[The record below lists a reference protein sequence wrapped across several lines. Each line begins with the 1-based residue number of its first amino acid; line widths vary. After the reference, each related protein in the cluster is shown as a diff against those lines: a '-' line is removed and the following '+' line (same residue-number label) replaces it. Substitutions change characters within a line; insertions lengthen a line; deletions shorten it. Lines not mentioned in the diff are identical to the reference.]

1 MSNNR
6 SMERQNATKSV
17 AQIFQGAGPL
27 SEEQEQQAKRLIR
40 EFSEFNKR
48 GTFTPKGEETG
59 TVEEARRKLANSFL
73 EDKVEEHGLPDDWRD
88 YYEDVTQKLVETR
101 LVSEDISIREVIDWT
116 VDTKHRL
123 EEEHGKQEQEPE
135 EDEEQEG
142 GENQE

>member
-1 MSNNR
+1 MKNNR

-27 SEEQEQQAKRLIR
+27 TEAQEQQAKQLIL

-59 TVEEARRKLANSFL
+59 TVEEARKKLANNFL
-73 EDKVEEHGLPDDWRD
+73 EDKVEEHGLPHEWRD

-101 LVSEDISIREVIDWT
+101 LVSEDISISEVIDWT

-123 EEEHGKQEQEPE
+123 EEEHGQQQEPE
-135 EDEEQEG
+135 DNEQEQEG